1 MKYTVIGIYA
11 DNKQPWSHS
20 VEEINPTRAAIKA
33 IMDLYDEGR
42 GGGELEE
49 MFVVDVIEGE
59 HMSVCPTGSGE
70 ILSLEDLKEIQEQ
83 DPQ

>member
-11 DNKQPWSHS
+11 DNQQPWSHS

-33 IMDLYDEGR
+33 ITELYDEGR
-42 GGGELEE
+42 GGGQLED

-59 HMSVCPTGSGE
+59 HKSVCPTGVGE
-70 ILSLEDLKEIQEQ
+70 ILSLKDLEDLGE
-83 DPQ
+83 DNG